1 MVTQKI
7 HRLFFYLLIFQLLGP
22 AGPVPEPERQAAR
35 HQLRKPK
42 LAGSCESRP
51 LSPCPDSCS
60 HARLLHTAP
69 GANPNSPFTP
79 TTSVTSLLDWHILD
93 EGARGNY
100 VSRAFQTHNFSQT
113 YGHMGKRTTC
123 YLTALLDFASVYF
136 QPSVV
141 APREFCT
148 VHIFPQYGAKIIH
161 FTLQRS

>member
-1 MVTQKI
+1 MVKPAQGPGS
-7 HRLFFYLLIFQLLGP
+7 RLTSGWSLRKSTGSSPYLLVPGLSAGLARRQGPEGSPRAARLPGSASPAAAAPVAGQASPCARRASSAGNAAAGP
-22 AGPVPEPERQAAR
+22 ARCRGAGAR
-35 HQLRKPK
+35 QLRVRSTS
-42 LAGSCESRP
+42 GS
-51 LSPCPDSCS
+51 
-60 HARLLHTAP
+60 
-69 GANPNSPFTP
+69 
-79 TTSVTSLLDWHILD
+79 
-93 EGARGNY
+93 
-100 VSRAFQTHNFSQT
+100 QFSQT